1 MASSKARRRNLNPIS
16 LAFLD
21 VMFCGFGAVILIFLI
36 LDHNS
41 TATTLEQN
49 PDLAAEVNLLREE
62 VKVGELGLV
71 QLRNTF
77 SDVSFEVVTAEGLAR
92 QIQEQLETFLQE
104 LAALE
109 NSSVATEESIEQLRA
124 DVHSLEEELLRLQA
138 SAFEQ
143 EGNSV
148 RQFLGDGNRQY
159 LSGLFLGGQR
169 ILVLIDSSA
178 SMLDSTLVNIIRTRN
193 MSDDRKKQAPKWQ
206 RVVKTVDWISTQL
219 PITSRYQIWEFNED
233 LESVLGRSLESWQEV
248 ADRDGL
254 NDAIEN
260 VKEIVPANGTN
271 MEQVFKA
278 VANMSLRPDNI
289 FLITDGLPTLSDSG
303 SNGTLVTPSER
314 LELYEDALEEL
325 PQGIP
330 VNIVLLPLE
339 GDPSAAAAFW
349 QLAQY
354 TQGSFITP
362 SRIGHETQTW
372 GDRFFFS
379 IFPRRGCLWIWCHD
393 HPADDYKIRRASLH
407 RVRRCASRGCN
418 H

>member
-41 TATTLEQN
+41 SVTTSEQN

-92 QIQEQLETFLQE
+92 QIQEQLQTFLQE

-124 DVHSLEEELLRLQA
+124 DVQSLEEELLRLQA

-148 RQFLGDGNRQY
+148 RQFIGDGNRQY

-169 ILVLIDSSA
+169 ILILVDSSA

-233 LESVLGRSLESWQEV
+233 LESVLGSSLDSWQEV

-278 VANMSLRPDNI
+278 VANMSPRPDNI

-303 SNGTLVTPSER
+303 SNDTLVTPSER

-362 SRIGHETQTW
+362 SRDW
-372 GDRFFFS
+372 
-379 IFPRRGCLWIWCHD
+379 P
-393 HPADDYKIRRASLH
+393 
-407 RVRRCASRGCN
+407 
-418 H
+418 

>member
-1 MASSKARRRNLNPIS
+1 MASTKARRRNLNPIS

-41 TATTLEQN
+41 SVTTSEQR

-62 VKVGELGLV
+62 VLEGELGLV
-71 QLRNTF
+71 ELRNTF

-92 QIQEQLETFLQE
+92 QIQEQLQTFLQE

-124 DVHSLEEELLRLQA
+124 DVQSLEEELLRLQA
-138 SAFEQ
+138 SAFQQ
-143 EGNSV
+143 EGNSA

-169 ILVLIDSSA
+169 ILILVDSSA

-193 MSDDRKKQAPKWQ
+193 MSDERKKLAPKWQ

-219 PITSRYQIWEFNED
+219 PITSRYQIWEFNEG
-233 LESVLGRSLESWQEV
+233 LESVLSGPRDSWQEV

-254 NDAIEN
+254 NAAIEN
-260 VKEIVPANGTN
+260 VKELVPANGTN
-271 MEQVFKA
+271 LEQVFKA
-278 VANMSLRPDNI
+278 VANMSSKPDNI
-289 FLITDGLPTLSDSG
+289 FLITDGLPTLSDRG
-303 SNGTLVTPSER
+303 SRDALVSPSQR
-314 LELYEDALEEL
+314 LELYEEALGEL

-330 VNIVLLPLE
+330 VNVILLPLE

-349 QLAQY
+349 ELAQY
-354 TQGSFITP
+354 TNGSFITP
-362 SRIGHETQTW
+362 SKDW
-372 GDRFFFS
+372 
-379 IFPRRGCLWIWCHD
+379 P
-393 HPADDYKIRRASLH
+393 
-407 RVRRCASRGCN
+407 
-418 H
+418 

>member
-1 MASSKARRRNLNPIS
+1 MPSSKERRRNLNPIS

-41 TATTLEQN
+41 SMTPSELN
-49 PDLAAEVNLLREE
+49 PDLTAEVNLLREE
-62 VKVGELGLV
+62 VNEGELGLV
-71 QLRNTF
+71 ALRNTF

-92 QIQEQLETFLQE
+92 QIQEQLQTFLQE

-109 NSSVATEESIEQLRA
+109 NSSVATEESIEKLRA
-124 DVHSLEEELLRLQA
+124 DVKSLEEELQRLQA

-148 RQFLGDGNRQY
+148 RQFIGDGNRQY

-169 ILVLIDSSA
+169 ILILVDSSA

-206 RVVKTVDWISTQL
+206 RVVKIVDWISTQL
-219 PITSRYQIWEFNED
+219 PITSRYQIWEFNEN
-233 LESVLGRSLESWQEV
+233 LGSVLSGSLDSWEEV

-254 NDAIEN
+254 NEAIES

-271 MEQVFKA
+271 MEQVFRA
-278 VANMSLRPDNI
+278 VANMSPRPDNI
-289 FLITDGLPTLSDSG
+289 FLITDGLPTLGDRG
-303 SNGTLVTPSER
+303 SNNALVTPSER
-314 LELYEDALEEL
+314 IKLYEKALEEL
-325 PQGIP
+325 PRGIP

-362 SRIGHETQTW
+362 SKDW
-372 GDRFFFS
+372 
-379 IFPRRGCLWIWCHD
+379 P
-393 HPADDYKIRRASLH
+393 
-407 RVRRCASRGCN
+407 
-418 H
+418 

>member
-1 MASSKARRRNLNPIS
+1 MASTKAKRRSLNPIS

-36 LDHNS
+36 LDHTS
-41 TATTLEQN
+41 SVTPSDQN
-49 PDLAAEVNLLREE
+49 PVLAAEVDLLREE
-62 VKVGELGLV
+62 IREGELGLV
-71 QLRNTF
+71 ALRNTL

-109 NSSVATEESIEQLRA
+109 NSSVATEEDVEKLRA
-124 DVHSLEEELLRLQA
+124 DVRALEEELLRLQA

-169 ILVLIDSSA
+169 ILILVDSSA

-193 MSDDRKKQAPKWQ
+193 MSEERKKQAPKWQ

-219 PITSRYQIWEFNED
+219 PITSRYQMWHFNDE
-233 LESVLGRSLESWQEV
+233 LETLAGSDRDIWQEV
-248 ADRDGL
+248 ADRDRL

-260 VKEIVPANGTN
+260 VKQIVPENGTN
-271 MEQVFKA
+271 LEQVFKA
-278 VANMSLRPDNI
+278 VANMSPRPDNI
-289 FLITDGLPTLSDSG
+289 FLITDGLPTLSDRG
-303 SNGTLVTPSER
+303 SRDALVTPNQR
-314 LELYEDALEEL
+314 LELYEEAVNEL

-330 VNIVLLPLE
+330 VNVILLPLE
-339 GDPSAAAAFW
+339 GDPSAAAVYW
-349 QLAQY
+349 QLAQF
-354 TQGSFITP
+354 TQGSFISP
-362 SRIGHETQTW
+362 SKDW
-372 GDRFFFS
+372 
-379 IFPRRGCLWIWCHD
+379 P
-393 HPADDYKIRRASLH
+393 
-407 RVRRCASRGCN
+407 
-418 H
+418 

>member
-1 MASSKARRRNLNPIS
+1 MSSTKARRRNLNPIS

-41 TATTLEQN
+41 SVITSEQT

-62 VKVGELGLV
+62 VREGELGLV
-71 QLRNTF
+71 ALRNTF
-77 SDVSFEVVTAEGLAR
+77 SDVSFEVVTAEGLAT
-92 QIQEQLETFLQE
+92 QIQEQLQTFLQE

-124 DVHSLEEELLRLQA
+124 DVESLEEELLRLQA

-143 EGNSV
+143 EGNSA

-169 ILVLIDSSA
+169 ILILVDSSA

-193 MSDDRKKQAPKWQ
+193 MSAARKKQAPKWQ

-233 LESVLGRSLESWQEV
+233 LESVLGGELDSWQEV

-254 NDAIEN
+254 NAAIVN
-260 VKEIVPANGTN
+260 VKDIVPANGTN

-278 VANMSLRPDNI
+278 IANMSPRPDNI
-289 FLITDGLPTLSDSG
+289 FLITDGLPTLSDRG
-303 SNGTLVTPSER
+303 SNDALVTPAER
-314 LELYEDALEEL
+314 LKLYEDALEEL

-330 VNIVLLPLE
+330 VNVVLLPLE
-339 GDPSAAAAFW
+339 GDPSAAAAYW

-354 TQGSFITP
+354 TSGSFLSP
-362 SRIGHETQTW
+362 SKDW
-372 GDRFFFS
+372 
-379 IFPRRGCLWIWCHD
+379 P
-393 HPADDYKIRRASLH
+393 
-407 RVRRCASRGCN
+407 
-418 H
+418 

>member
-124 DVHSLEEELLRLQA
+124 DVQSLEEELLRLQA

-233 LESVLGRSLESWQEV
+233 LESVLGSSLDSWQEV

-314 LELYEDALEEL
+314 LELYEDALGEL

-362 SRIGHETQTW
+362 SRDW
-372 GDRFFFS
+372 
-379 IFPRRGCLWIWCHD
+379 P
-393 HPADDYKIRRASLH
+393 
-407 RVRRCASRGCN
+407 
-418 H
+418 

>member
-124 DVHSLEEELLRLQA
+124 DVQSLEEELLRLQA

-219 PITSRYQIWEFNED
+219 PITSRYQIWEFNEE
-233 LESVLGRSLESWQEV
+233 LESVLGSSLDSWQEV

-314 LELYEDALEEL
+314 LELYEDALGEL

-362 SRIGHETQTW
+362 SRDW
-372 GDRFFFS
+372 
-379 IFPRRGCLWIWCHD
+379 P
-393 HPADDYKIRRASLH
+393 
-407 RVRRCASRGCN
+407 
-418 H
+418 